1 MLWNEAMTRWK
12 KAVPLFMMSTSEIS
26 NPKSEIKKH
35 IFFDLDHTI
44 WDFDRNAEETL
55 HELYEIYRLGEIGL
69 PSAALFIETY
79 TRNNHQLWAEYHTGK
94 ITKTEL
100 RETRFKRTFLELG
113 VHPDVLPV
121 AFEDDY
127 VKLCPTKTNLFPHA
141 HETLEYLKGKYK
153 LHLISNGFKEASE
166 LKIGNTDIG
175 RYFENIIISEIV
187 GVNKPDPAIFQH
199 ALDLAGAQKHESIM
213 IGDSLEADVYGALNF
228 GMDAIYFNPFNTPK
242 PDDVP
247 MQVHGL
253 DELME
258 LL

>member
-1 MLWNEAMTRWK
+1 MQH
-12 KAVPLFMMSTSEIS
+12 PTSEIK
-26 NPKSEIKKH
+26 PYKH

-44 WDFDRNAEETL
+44 WDFDKNAEETL
-55 HELYEIYRLGEIGL
+55 YELYEIYRLNEIGL

-100 RETRFKRTFLELG
+100 RETRFKRTFIELG
-113 VHPDVLPV
+113 VPPDVLPI

-141 HETLEYLKGKYK
+141 HETLQYLQNKYT
-153 LHLISNGFKEASE
+153 LHLISNGFKEAST
-166 LKIGNTDIG
+166 LKIGNTNIG
-175 RYFENIIISEIV
+175 RYFDQVIISEII
-187 GVNKPDPAIFQH
+187 GINKPDPAIFQH
-199 ALDLAGAQKHESIM
+199 ALDIAGAEKHESIM

-228 GMDAIYFNPFNTPK
+228 GMDAIYFNPFNAPK

-247 MQVHGL
+247 VQVTHL
-253 DELME
+253 KELT
-258 LL
+258 LLL

>member
-1 MLWNEAMTRWK
+1 MA
-12 KAVPLFMMSTSEIS
+12 
-26 NPKSEIKKH
+26 KSEIVNRNSKIYRH

-44 WDFDRNAEETL
+44 WDFDKNAEETL
-55 HELYEIYRLGEIGL
+55 HELYEIYRLSEIGL
-69 PSAALFIETY
+69 PSAAIFIETY

-100 RETRFKRTFLELG
+100 RETRFKRTFMELG

-141 HETLEYLKGKYK
+141 HETLQYLQGKYK
-153 LHLISNGFKEASE
+153 LHLISNGFKEAST
-166 LKIGNTDIG
+166 LKIGNTNLG
-175 RYFENIIISEIV
+175 QYFEQVIISEVV
-187 GVNKPDPAIFQH
+187 GVNKPDKAIFEH
-199 ALDLAGAQKHESIM
+199 ALKVAGAEKHESIM

-228 GMDAIYFNPFNTPK
+228 GMDAIYFNPFNAPK

-247 MQVHGL
+247 LQVNGL
-253 DELME
+253 RELMGM
-258 LL
+258 L